1 MIGKGETELSVLV
14 IIKKKHSRDMNG
26 CNRMKKE
33 SGRER
38 EEHEEKEEEEVCKR

>member
-1 MIGKGETELSVLV
+1 MIGKGEIDPSVILE
-14 IIKKKHSRDMNG
+14 KKRSGEVNG

-38 EEHEEKEEEEVCKR
+38 EEHEEKEEEDVLKR